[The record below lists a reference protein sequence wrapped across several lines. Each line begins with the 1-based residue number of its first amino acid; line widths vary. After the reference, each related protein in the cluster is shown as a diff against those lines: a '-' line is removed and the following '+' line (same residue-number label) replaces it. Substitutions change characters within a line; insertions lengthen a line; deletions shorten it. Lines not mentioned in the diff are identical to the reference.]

1 MVAIVLSL
9 LTVGCRMEV
18 GLTIDLDAD
27 GSGQVL
33 VELIADPALTAA
45 LPPGADLLLVE
56 DARLAGWVIEGPAPT
71 DNGGLRVLMTKAT
84 ASMEEIAS
92 AIADIGPPLS
102 VTSLERRAD
111 TKDGLISQIVSEF
124 SLRATLPN
132 GDQTEGFAIFSDP
145 ELTSVLGGLPFG
157 QELLASGA
165 TPSTS
170 MGLTLEISAAGQV
183 AQHSGQ
189 VISSD
194 DDRSVV
200 RWLVPMDGSTTEISL
215 TTVQRPDG
223 TAWARGVSTLLIVL
237 LLLWVI
243 TSGAFIT
250 WVILAR
256 RRRALARRS
265 SIRRTPV
272 HQPHDTV

>member
-1 MVAIVLSL
+1 MVAILVAL
-9 LTVGCRMEV
+9 LTVGCRMEI
-18 GLTIDLDAD
+18 GLTIDLGAD

-33 VELIADPALTAA
+33 VEIIADPALTAA
-45 LPPGADLLLVE
+45 LPPGADLVLVD
-56 DARLAGWVIEGPAPT
+56 DARQAGWSIEGPTPT
-71 DNGGLRVLMTKAT
+71 DDGGLRILMTKT
-84 ASMEEIAS
+84 TTSMEEIAS

-111 TKDGLISQIVSEF
+111 TKDGLISQIVSQF
-124 SLRATLPN
+124 SVRATLPN

-165 TPSTS
+165 APATS
-170 MGLTLEISAAGQV
+170 MGFTLEISAAGQV
-183 AQHSGQ
+183 SQHSGQ
-189 VISSD
+189 VISENE
-194 DDRSVV
+194 DRSVV
-200 RWLVPMDGSTTEISL
+200 RWSVPMDGSTTEISM

-223 TAWARGVSTLLIVL
+223 TAWAGGMSTLLLAV

-243 TSGAFIT
+243 ASGAFIT

-256 RRRALARRS
+256 RRRALARRAA
-265 SIRRTPV
+265 IRRTPV
-272 HQPHDTV
+272 PQRDDTV